1 MISDAFLSALVV
13 LTHLTTVHL
22 LLCTRVVMA
31 PLGALETSETQI
43 HVEGLIGILK
53 LTLYVTVSR

>member
-31 PLGALETSETQI
+31 PLGALETCETQI
-43 HVEGLIGILK
+43 HVESLIGILK